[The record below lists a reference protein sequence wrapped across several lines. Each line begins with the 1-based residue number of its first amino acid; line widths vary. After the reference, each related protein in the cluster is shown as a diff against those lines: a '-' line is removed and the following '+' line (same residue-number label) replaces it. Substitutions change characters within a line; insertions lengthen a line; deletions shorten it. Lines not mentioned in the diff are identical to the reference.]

1 MFVKSFARRRVSS
14 FSHASG
20 HAVIAASLLLGAA
33 MAPAWAQAPAGT
45 AGEASNPVAASPE
58 ATKPP
63 VTESVKPK
71 PKVKPAAKP
80 SATHGSKPAAK
91 AQADAKADP
100 KRPGKGEAAVAA
112 AATAGAATA
121 AMAASA
127 TPASTPAPVAGALAA
142 AASSNGGLTHPI
154 FVLNSLDATI
164 SVIDPQTWTETK
176 RIPTGK
182 EPHHLYL
189 TPDEKSLIVAN
200 ALGDS
205 LTFLDPRT
213 AEVQRTVRGIIDPY
227 QLRFSPDMKWMV
239 TAGNRLNHVD
249 IYRWDGKDVTLS
261 KRISTGKT
269 PSHLWIDSTSS
280 IVYST
285 MQDSDELVA
294 IDLNTQTLKWRIKTG
309 SLPADVYGSPD
320 DKTLFIGLTG
330 GEGVEVYD
338 VSGGKEARLVKTIP
352 TGKGAHAFR
361 GAGDRRHIYVS
372 NRVANTLSK
381 IDMQTQTVVAQL
393 PGPTGPDCMD
403 VSADGR
409 LILLSSR
416 WGRKMTVIDTETRKV
431 LRQVSVGKSPHGV
444 WTLDHAPR

>member
-14 FSHASG
+14 LSHASG
-20 HAVIAASLLLGAA
+20 HAVIAVSLLWGAA
-33 MAPAWAQAPAGT
+33 VAPVWAQAPAGT
-45 AGEASNPVAASPE
+45 AGEAPSPVAAAPE
-58 ATKPP
+58 ASPAPTAD
-63 VTESVKPK
+63 
-71 PKVKPAAKP
+71 AAKP
-80 SATHGSKPAAK
+80 KAKPAVKAATPHASKPAAK
-91 AQADAKADP
+91 AQADAKHPA
-100 KRPGKGEAAVAA
+100 KAGAAATAAAAA
-112 AATAGAATA
+112 AATAATA
-121 AMAASA
+121 ASLPASA
-127 TPASTPAPVAGALAA
+127 PTPAAGATAA

-294 IDLNTQTLKWRIKTG
+294 IDLNTQTLKWRVKTG

-338 VSGGKEARLVKTIP
+338 VSGGKEARLIKTIP

-431 LRQVSVGKSPHGV
+431 VRQISVGKSPHGV